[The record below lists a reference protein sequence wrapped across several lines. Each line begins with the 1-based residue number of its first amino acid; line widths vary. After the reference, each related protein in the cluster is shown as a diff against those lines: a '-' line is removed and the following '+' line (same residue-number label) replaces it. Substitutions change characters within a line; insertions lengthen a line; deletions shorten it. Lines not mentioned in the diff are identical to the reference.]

1 MTALAEN
8 APFQVVGPAGAYFR
22 VMNGNLAK
30 IPESTRM
37 VLQRDIEGSP
47 LAWALALVLAGWRRL
62 EGGGELPSEFASAGA
77 DKLVAQVKQFSSAFP
92 KSFVSFLEA
101 ADRGEEAAAG
111 SYFQSALTDLPS
123 YARPVLNNW
132 LSSQGFVDVSRK
144 LVGAIGGAPKQPP
157 GKKPAVNQY
166 TINPGKPSKADK
178 TAILAGRLA
187 KAGWTQQEIDR
198 ILMGPD
204 KAHLTAERVYRQ
216 IAASKPSVQADVQA
230 QLGPPATEMDDLG
243 HVEDHHLTGSMPR
256 VTSAEDLLG
265 EYKALP
271 PEQQQRLL
279 LLLQQKPVQKSEVAP
294 KGNEPAGGT
303 RGTSGSSSPSKTATT
318 SDTGK
323 IADAVKSGIDLA
335 RETINRILK
344 TTESSNSD
352 GGSKRGGVQ
361 PSNGGKDSGASADE
375 RDVPDVGSDDDA
387 PENDTEGGS
396 SDSDEGVGP
405 GKDEGEGSPAGDD
418 SSASVPPDYINDSAD
433 VVD

>member
-8 APFQVVGPAGAYFR
+8 APFQVVAPAGAYFR

-37 VLQRDIEGSP
+37 VLQRDIGGSP
-47 LAWALALVLAGWRRL
+47 LAWALALVLAGWRRI

-92 KSFVSFLEA
+92 RAFVSFLEA

-132 LSSQGFVDVSRK
+132 LSSQGFLDVSRK
-144 LVGAIGGAPKQPP
+144 LVDAIGGAPKQPT
-157 GKKPAVNQY
+157 GKRPAVNQY

-178 TAILAGRLA
+178 TAILAGRLTR
-187 KAGWTQQEIDR
+187 AGWTQQEIDR

-230 QLGPPATEMDDLG
+230 QLGPPTAEMDDLG

-294 KGNEPAGGT
+294 KGNAPAGGSRGT
-303 RGTSGSSSPSKTATT
+303 RGGSSPPKPATT

-344 TTESSNSD
+344 ATESSN
-352 GGSKRGGVQ
+352 GGSESKKGGAH
-361 PSNGGKDSGASADE
+361 PSNGGQDSGSSVDE
-375 RDVPDVGSDDDA
+375 HDEPDVGSDDA
-387 PENDTEGGS
+387 PENDAEGGS
-396 SDSDEGVGP
+396 SDSDEGGDS
-405 GKDEGEGSPAGDD
+405 GGEEGGGAPAGDD
-418 SSASVPPDYINDSAD
+418 SPVSVPPDYINDSAD